1 MYIGFEY
8 EYTFC
13 FYIFVLERL
22 LQSVTDVCDC
32 IVPCKTFRYNPNL
45 SYTHLSKMN
54 IERLVLLDDNEKE
67 QVKQEFEKASET
79 LHRVRDDLVQ
89 DDIQR
94 MTRII
99 ETAHSLDDILEI
111 SSRVYTNFSRFSSEY
126 KVIDILGYASG
137 YIEEDFQYYTD
148 KIEASAE
155 TLKDLMSYY
164 KVQYFSNI
172 LQIYTPLD
180 NGSYNYFNTFT
191 SCLATGLNSRG
202 DTKDVENATE
212 STTGEYETMEYETKE
227 YETMEYETK
236 EYETMEYETIEYGQI
251 EYETYI
257 SNPDNDDNTAPWEQL
272 NDAPNVS
279 NFQSYRSVFNSI
291 ECDISVLHFMQYRF
305 YGCNELLKLLVDS
318 VKRYREWYLSLT
330 AFFPQDNI
338 EQHNEHKKC
347 MDTLDWFKN
356 EGMALFTEYYQYINN
371 MTEKVNVIIDKYIY
385 DYEDRNVH
393 DNEDKNVHDY
403 EEQDDIAGEV
413 QSLYKVVS
421 SLNDYLISDRAAP
434 LWKLTTSGT
443 LNYDENGEPVIP
455 DDIEAPDP
463 VSCLWLLKNLF
474 STAEVGTKANL
485 NLMYYTSN
493 HENLIKAFVEFSD
506 LLKTVRNYYQRK
518 IKPDIE
524 HFHDYLS
531 DDIKKLELV
540 TLVRQPKSIKS
551 MDQLVDKVNSIDD
564 ALDDLIEKMNTES
577 EKAGELLM
585 MPLNFSV
592 PLLSYQT
599 INETVFGREMYKYR
613 TELYT
618 GYDDYAMQDHFQ
630 STFLSTGKRHFQRI
644 LNVFGVLQDNITN
657 TMDSFVDQLAEEREY
672 LQTYKRDTRMDAEFY
687 MLVTCSVII
696 IQLSII

>member
-1 MYIGFEY
+1 
-8 EYTFC
+8 
-13 FYIFVLERL
+13 
-22 LQSVTDVCDC
+22 
-32 IVPCKTFRYNPNL
+32 
-45 SYTHLSKMN
+45 MN

-99 ETAHSLDDILEI
+99 ETAHSLENILEK
-111 SSRVYTNFSRFSSEY
+111 SSRVYINFSRFSSEY

-148 KIEASAE
+148 KIKGSAE
-155 TLKDLMSYY
+155 TLKDLMIYY
-164 KVQYFSNI
+164 EVQYLSNI

-180 NGSYNYFNTFT
+180 NGSYNYFDTFT

-202 DTKDVENATE
+202 NTTHVENATD

-236 EYETMEYETIEYGQI
+236 DYETMEYRQM

-257 SNPDNDDNTAPWEQL
+257 GNTDDDENTAPWEQL
-272 NDAPNVS
+272 KGAPNIS
-279 NFQSYRSVFNSI
+279 NFEHNRTVFNSI
-291 ECDISVLHFMQYRF
+291 ECDISVLHFMEHRF
-305 YGCNELLKLLVDS
+305 YGCNELLELLVYS
-318 VKRYREWYLSLT
+318 VERYRKWYLSLT
-330 AFFPQDNI
+330 AFFPQDNL
-338 EQHNEHKKC
+338 EQHIEHKEC

-371 MTEKVNVIIDKYIY
+371 ITEKVNVIMDKYIY

-393 DNEDKNVHDY
+393 DHEDTNVNDY
-403 EEQDDIAGEV
+403 EERDHLAREV
-413 QSLYKVVS
+413 QSLYKMVS
-421 SLNDYLISDRAAP
+421 SLNDFLFTDRAAP
-434 LWKLTTSGT
+434 LWKLTTNDI
-443 LNYDENGEPVIP
+443 LNYDENDEPVIP
-455 DDIEAPDP
+455 DDIEVPEP
-463 VSCLWLLKNLF
+463 LSCLWLLKDLF
-474 STAEVGTKANL
+474 SIAEVGNKANL

-493 HENLIKAFVEFSD
+493 HEYLIEAFVEFSD

-531 DDIKKLELV
+531 EDIKKLELV
-540 TLVRQPKSIKS
+540 TLIRQPKRIKS
-551 MDQLVDKVNSIDD
+551 IDQLVDKVNSIDD
-564 ALDDLIEKMNTES
+564 ALDDLIEKMNTEA
-577 EKAGELLM
+577 EKAKESLM

-618 GYDDYAMQDHFQ
+618 GYDEDAMQDHFQ

-644 LNVFGVLQDNITN
+644 LNVFGDLQGNITN

-672 LQTYKRDTRMDAEFY
+672 LQAYKRDTRMDAEFY

-696 IQLSII
+696 IQLNIIYLST